1 MADVILFHHAQGLT
15 EGVRVF
21 ADELQTAGHRVTVPD
36 LYDGQTFD
44 SLEEGI
50 GYARQ
55 VGFDTIAERGRQ
67 AVEGLPSDLVYAGFS
82 LGVMSAQELAQTR
95 SGAKGALLVA
105 SCFPVS
111 EFGSWPDG
119 VPVQIHGMD
128 ADPIFVDE
136 GDLGAARELIE
147 AVDGAELFLY
157 PGDQHLFADRSL
169 PDYDETA
176 ATLLTRRV
184 LEFLARVG

>member
-15 EGVRVF
+15 DGVRGF
-21 ADELQTAGHRVTVPD
+21 AGELEAAGHRVNVPD

-44 SLEEGI
+44 ALEEGI

-55 VGFDTIAERGRQ
+55 VGFDTIADRGRQ

-95 SGAKGALLVA
+95 SGAKGAVFVA

-111 EFGSWPDG
+111 EFGSWPQG
-119 VPVQIHGMD
+119 VPAQIHGMG

-136 GDLGAARELIE
+136 GDLAAARELVE
-147 AVDGAELFLY
+147 ATDSAELFLY
-157 PGDQHLFADRSL
+157 PGNQHLFIDRSL
-169 PDYDETA
+169 PDYDEAA
-176 ATLLTRRV
+176 ATLLTQRV
-184 LEFLARVG
+184 LEFLSRVG